1 MLKEVC
7 VENFTKVPE
16 AIEKGARRV
25 ELCDNLAVG
34 GTTVSP
40 GVARV
45 TLDYCRSRN
54 VKVMSMI
61 RPRGGDFV
69 YNVDEIEIMKQ
80 DIIHLKEIGTDGV
93 VFGCLTQDAWIDEE
107 AMITLLEAASG
118 LEVVYHMA
126 FDCIRTE
133 SQLKAI
139 DWLVEHGV
147 HRILTHGGPSDTKI
161 EDNVDRLKAYIEYSD
176 KRITILPGGGIT
188 HLNLPAIESS
198 LSINEAHGTRI
209 LEG

>member
-16 AIEKGARRV
+16 AIEKGAQRV

-40 GVARV
+40 GVAQV

-93 VFGCLTQDAWIDEE
+93 VFGCLTQNGWLDEE
-107 AMITLLEAASG
+107 AMSTLLEAASG
-118 LEVVYHMA
+118 LEVVFHMA
-126 FDCIRTE
+126 FDAITAD

-139 DWLVEHGV
+139 DWLVEHDV
-147 HRILTHGGPSDTKI
+147 HRILTHGGPSDTRI
-161 EDNVDRLKAYIEYSD
+161 EDNVDRLKTYIEHASG
-176 KRITILPGGGIT
+176 RIAILPGGGVTSRNVESIT
-188 HLNLPAIESS
+188 SS
-198 LSINEAHGTRI
+198 LGVLEAHGTRI
-209 LEG
+209 VD

>member
-93 VFGCLTQDAWIDEE
+93 VFGCLTQDGWIDEE
-107 AMITLLEAASG
+107 AMVTLLEAASG
-118 LEVVYHMA
+118 LEVVFHMA
-126 FDCIRTE
+126 FDRIRAE
-133 SQLKAI
+133 SQLKGI

-161 EDNVDRLKAYIEYSD
+161 EDNVDRLKAYVEHANG
-176 KRITILPGGGIT
+176 RIAILPGGGVTSRNLEYIT
-188 HLNLPAIESS
+188 SS
-198 LSINEAHGTRI
+198 LGVKEAHGTRI
-209 LEG
+209 VD

>member
-45 TLDYCRSRN
+45 MLDYCRSRN

-80 DIIHLKEIGTDGV
+80 DIIHLKELRTDGV
-93 VFGCLTQDAWIDEE
+93 VFGCLTQDGWIDEE
-107 AMITLLEAASG
+107 AMIMLLEAATG
-118 LEVVYHMA
+118 LEVVFHMA
-126 FDCIRTE
+126 FDAITAE

-139 DWLVEHGV
+139 DWLAEHGV

-161 EDNVDRLKAYIEYSD
+161 EDNVDRLKTYITHANG
-176 KRITILPGGGIT
+176 RIAILPGGGVTSRNVESIT
-188 HLNLPAIESS
+188 SS
-198 LSINEAHGTRI
+198 LGVLEAHGTRI
-209 LEG
+209 VD

>member
-80 DIIHLKEIGTDGV
+80 DIIHLKELRTDGV
-93 VFGCLTQDAWIDEE
+93 VFGCLTQDGWIDEE
-107 AMITLLEAASG
+107 AMIMLLEAATG
-118 LEVVYHMA
+118 LEVVFHMA
-126 FDCIRTE
+126 FDAITAE

-139 DWLVEHGV
+139 DWLAEHGV

-161 EDNVDRLKAYIEYSD
+161 EDNVDRLKAYITHANG
-176 KRITILPGGGIT
+176 RIAILPGGGVTSRNVESIT
-188 HLNLPAIESS
+188 SS
-198 LSINEAHGTRI
+198 LGVLEAHGTRI
-209 LEG
+209 VD

>member
-45 TLDYCRSRN
+45 TMDYCRNRN

-93 VFGCLTQDAWIDEE
+93 VFGCLTQDGWIDEE
-107 AMITLLEAASG
+107 AMSTLLEAASG
-118 LEVVYHMA
+118 LEVVFHMA
-126 FDCIRTE
+126 FDAIPAD

-147 HRILTHGGPSDTKI
+147 HRILTYGGPSDTRI
-161 EDNVDRLKAYIEYSD
+161 EDNVDRLKMYIEHANG
-176 KRITILPGGGIT
+176 RIAILPGGGIT

-198 LSINEAHGTRI
+198 LNIKEAHGTRI
-209 LEG
+209 VEC

>member
-16 AIEKGARRV
+16 AIEKGAQRV

-40 GVARV
+40 GVAQV
-45 TLDYCRSRN
+45 TMDYCRSRN

-69 YNVDEIEIMKQ
+69 YTVDEIEIMKQ
-80 DIIHLKEIGTDGV
+80 DIIHLKKMGTDGV
-93 VFGCLTQDAWIDEE
+93 VFGCLTQDGWIDEDT
-107 AMITLLEAASG
+107 MITLLEVASG
-118 LEVVYHMA
+118 LEVVFHMA
-126 FDCIRTE
+126 FDAIRAE

-147 HRILTHGGPSDTKI
+147 HRILTHGGSSDTKI
-161 EDNVDRLKAYIEYSD
+161 EDNVDRLKAYVEHANG
-176 KRITILPGGGIT
+176 RIAILPGGGVTSRNLENIT
-188 HLNLPAIESS
+188 SS
-198 LSINEAHGTRI
+198 LGVKEAHGTRI
-209 LEG
+209 VD

>member
-40 GVARV
+40 GVAQV
-45 TLDYCRSRN
+45 TMDYCRSRN

-93 VFGCLTQDAWIDEE
+93 VFGCLTQEGWIDEE
-107 AMITLLEAASG
+107 AMITLLEVANG
-118 LEVVYHMA
+118 LEGVFHMA
-126 FDCIRTE
+126 FDAITAG

-147 HRILTHGGPSDTKI
+147 HRILTHGGPSDTRI
-161 EDNVDRLKAYIEYSD
+161 EDNVDRLKTYIEHANG
-176 KRITILPGGGIT
+176 RIAILPGGGVTSRNLENIT
-188 HLNLPAIESS
+188 SS
-198 LSINEAHGTRI
+198 LGVKEAHGTRI
-209 LEG
+209 VD

>member
-16 AIEKGARRV
+16 AIEKGAQRV

-45 TLDYCRSRN
+45 TMDYCRSRN

-61 RPRGGDFV
+61 RPRGGGFV
-69 YNVDEIEIMKQ
+69 YNKVEIEIMKQ
-80 DIIHLKEIGTDGV
+80 DIIHLKKIGTDGV
-93 VFGCLTQDAWIDEE
+93 VFGCLTQNGWIDEE
-107 AMITLLEAASG
+107 AMFTLLEAASG
-118 LEVVYHMA
+118 LEVVFHMA
-126 FDCIRTE
+126 FDAIPAD

-161 EDNVDRLKAYIEYSD
+161 VDNVDRLNTYITHANG
-176 KRITILPGGGIT
+176 RIAILPGGGVTSRNLEEIT
-188 HLNLPAIESS
+188 S
-198 LSINEAHGTRI
+198 LLGVKEAHGTRI
-209 LEG
+209 VD

>member
-1 MLKEVC
+1 MMLKEVC

-69 YNVDEIEIMKQ
+69 YNVDEIKIMKQ
-80 DIIHLKEIGTDGV
+80 DIIQLKEVGTDGV
-93 VFGCLTQDAWIDEE
+93 VFGCLTQEGWIDEE
-107 AMITLLEAASG
+107 AMITLLEAAND
-118 LEVVYHMA
+118 LEVVFHMA
-126 FDCIRTE
+126 FDAIPAD

-147 HRILTHGGPSDTKI
+147 HRILTHGGPSDTRI
-161 EDNVDRLKAYIEYSD
+161 EDNVDRLKMYIEHANG
-176 KRITILPGGGIT
+176 RIAILPGGGVTSRNLEEIT
-188 HLNLPAIESS
+188 S
-198 LSINEAHGTRI
+198 LLGVKEAHGTRI
-209 LEG
+209 VD

>member
-69 YNVDEIEIMKQ
+69 YNVDEIEIMKR
-80 DIIHLKEIGTDGV
+80 DIIHLKESGTDGV
-93 VFGCLTQDAWIDEE
+93 VFGCLTQDGWIDEE
-107 AMITLLEAASG
+107 AMVTLLEVASG
-118 LEVVYHMA
+118 LEVVFHMA
-126 FDCIRTE
+126 FDAITAE

-147 HRILTHGGPSDTKI
+147 HRILTHGGSSDTKI
-161 EDNVDRLKAYIEYSD
+161 EDNVDRLKAYVEHANG
-176 KRITILPGGGIT
+176 RIAILPGGGVTSRNLENIT
-188 HLNLPAIESS
+188 SS
-198 LSINEAHGTRI
+198 LGVKEAHGTRI
-209 LEG
+209 VD

>member
-69 YNVDEIEIMKQ
+69 YNVDEIKIMKQ
-80 DIIHLKEIGTDGV
+80 DIIQLKEVGTDGV
-93 VFGCLTQDAWIDEE
+93 VFGCLTQEGWIDEE
-107 AMITLLEAASG
+107 AMITLLEVANG
-118 LEVVYHMA
+118 LEVVFHMA
-126 FDCIRTE
+126 LDAIRDNF
-133 SQLKAI
+133 QLKAI

-161 EDNVDRLKAYIEYSD
+161 EDNLDRLKTYITHANG
-176 KRITILPGGGIT
+176 RIAILPGGGVTSRNLEEIT
-188 HLNLPAIESS
+188 YS
-198 LSINEAHGTRI
+198 LGVREAHGTKI
-209 LEG
+209 VD

>member
-40 GVARV
+40 GVAQV

-61 RPRGGDFV
+61 RPGGGDFV
-69 YNVDEIEIMKQ
+69 YTVDEIEIMKR

-93 VFGCLTQDAWIDEE
+93 VFGCLTQDGWIDEE
-107 AMITLLEAASG
+107 AMVTLLEVASG
-118 LEVVYHMA
+118 LEVVFQMA
-126 FDCIRTE
+126 FDAITAE

-147 HRILTHGGPSDTKI
+147 HRILTHGGSSDTKI
-161 EDNVDRLKAYIEYSD
+161 EDNVDRLKAYVEHANG
-176 KRITILPGGGIT
+176 RIAILPGGGVTSRNLEDIT
-188 HLNLPAIESS
+188 SS
-198 LSINEAHGTRI
+198 LGVTEAHGTRI
-209 LEG
+209 VD

>member
-16 AIEKGARRV
+16 AIEKGAQRV

-40 GVARV
+40 GVAQV

-93 VFGCLTQDAWIDEE
+93 VFGCLTQDGWIDEE
-107 AMITLLEAASG
+107 AMIMLLEAANG
-118 LEVVYHMA
+118 LEVVFHMA
-126 FDCIRTE
+126 FDAIRDDF
-133 SQLKAI
+133 QLKAI

-147 HRILTHGGPSDTKI
+147 HRILTHGGPSDTRI
-161 EDNVDRLKAYIEYSD
+161 EDNVDRLKTYIEHANG
-176 KRITILPGGGIT
+176 RIAILPGGGVTSENLENIT
-188 HLNLPAIESS
+188 SS
-198 LSINEAHGTRI
+198 LGVKEAHGTRI
-209 LEG
+209 VD

>member
-34 GTTVSP
+34 GTKVSP
-40 GVARV
+40 GVAQV
-45 TLDYCRSRN
+45 TMDYCRSRN

-93 VFGCLTQDAWIDEE
+93 VFGCLTQDGWIDEE
-107 AMITLLEAASG
+107 AMVTLLEVASG
-118 LEVVYHMA
+118 LEVVFHMA
-126 FDCIRTE
+126 FDAITAE

-147 HRILTHGGPSDTKI
+147 HRILTHGGSSDTKI
-161 EDNVDRLKAYIEYSD
+161 EDNVDRLKAYVEHANG
-176 KRITILPGGGIT
+176 RIAILPGGGVTSRNLENIT
-188 HLNLPAIESS
+188 SS
-198 LSINEAHGTRI
+198 LGVKEAHGTRI
-209 LEG
+209 VD

>member
-16 AIEKGARRV
+16 AIEKGAQRV

-45 TLDYCRSRN
+45 TMDYCRNRN

-93 VFGCLTQDAWIDEE
+93 VFGCLTQDGWIDEE
-107 AMITLLEAASG
+107 AMSTLLEAASG
-118 LEVVYHMA
+118 LEVVFHMA
-126 FDCIRTE
+126 FDAIPAD

-147 HRILTHGGPSDTKI
+147 HRILTHGGPSDTRI
-161 EDNVDRLKAYIEYSD
+161 EDNVDRLKMYIEHANG
-176 KRITILPGGGIT
+176 RIAILPGGGIT

-198 LSINEAHGTRI
+198 LNIKEAHGTRI
-209 LEG
+209 VEC

>member
-7 VENFTKVPE
+7 VENFTKVSE
-16 AIEKGARRV
+16 AIEKGAQRV

-40 GVARV
+40 GVAQV
-45 TLDYCRSRN
+45 TMDYCRSRN
-54 VKVMSMI
+54 VKVMSTI

-69 YNVDEIEIMKQ
+69 HNVDEIEIMKQ

-93 VFGCLTQDAWIDEE
+93 VFGCLTQNGWIDEE
-107 AMITLLEAASG
+107 AMSTLLEAASG
-118 LEVVYHMA
+118 LEVVFHMA
-126 FDCIRTE
+126 FDAITAD
-133 SQLKAI
+133 SQVKAI

-161 EDNVDRLKAYIEYSD
+161 EDNLDRLKTYITHANG
-176 KRITILPGGGIT
+176 RIAILPGGGVTSRNLEEIT
-188 HLNLPAIESS
+188 YS
-198 LSINEAHGTRI
+198 LGVREAHGTKI
-209 LEG
+209 VD

>member
-80 DIIHLKEIGTDGV
+80 DIIHLKELRTDGV
-93 VFGCLTQDAWIDEE
+93 VFGCLTQDGWIDEE
-107 AMITLLEAASG
+107 AMIMLLEAATG
-118 LEVVYHMA
+118 LEVVFHMA
-126 FDCIRTE
+126 FDAITAE

-139 DWLVEHGV
+139 DWLAEHGV

>member
-40 GVARV
+40 GVAQV

-69 YNVDEIEIMKQ
+69 YTVDEIEIMKR

-93 VFGCLTQDAWIDEE
+93 VFGCLTQDGWIDEE
-107 AMITLLEAASG
+107 AMVTLLEVASG
-118 LEVVYHMA
+118 LEVVFHMA
-126 FDCIRTE
+126 FDAITAE

-147 HRILTHGGPSDTKI
+147 HRILTHGGSSDTKI
-161 EDNVDRLKAYIEYSD
+161 EDNVDRLKAYVEHANG
-176 KRITILPGGGIT
+176 RIAILPGGGVTSRNLEDIT
-188 HLNLPAIESS
+188 SS
-198 LSINEAHGTRI
+198 LGVTEAHGTRI
-209 LEG
+209 VD